1 MKLKRR
7 DARKKLVTDARDVI
21 DGCAGVNIRLAAR
34 QISRFLD
41 ERMKATDLSLAQ
53 FGLMTHIAA
62 ASDDRVSALVDRTGL
77 DQSTLSRNLRA
88 LEKRG
93 LIEIAIVE
101 QDLRKRSVWLTES
114 GARRLEAAM
123 PVWKHA
129 HLELSTM
136 IEPLLIAQLKA
147 AVGRIENVS
156 L

>member
-7 DARKKLVTDARDVI
+7 DARKRLVADAREVVDV
-21 DGCAGVNIRLAAR
+21 CAGVNVRLAAR
-34 QISRFLD
+34 QISNFL
-41 ERMKATDLSLAQ
+41 EQRLQTTDLSLAQ

-62 ASDDRVSALVDRTGL
+62 ATDDTISALVDRTGL

-101 QDLRKRSVWLTES
+101 QDLRRRSVWLTES

-123 PVWKHA
+123 PVWKEAHA
-129 HLELSTM
+129 DLSAL
-136 IEPLLIAQLKA
+136 IEPVLVAQIKA
-147 AVGRIENVS
+147 AVSRLERS
-156 L
+156 PL